1 MRDFIKQCR
10 SYFLYAGIFSLFINL
25 LVLTVPLHMLQV
37 YDRVLASRSQETLWL
52 LTLIA
57 TIALLLCWCLDT
69 LRSRLLLSAGVA
81 LDGLAAGPVLAGVFR
96 QAGKAGGTQ
105 YAHGLKDISTLRA
118 YLSGA
123 GIVSLFDAPWLPLY
137 VGLIFVFHWK
147 LGVIA
152 ATGAMMLVALA
163 WLNEKFTRQPL
174 TAMNDAARRT
184 ARYIDAGVRNAEIVN
199 ALGMVDAIRTQWQ
212 RLNNTVIDSQVAA
225 NRTGGLF
232 SGAAKFVRLFIQ
244 ILMLAVGALIVIDGQ
259 ASAGVMIA
267 ATLVLSRALAP
278 AENAIIT
285 WKSLVEARDAYRRLA
300 QLLLANTVVANQL
313 KLPRPAGT
321 LELERVVYAPPGSDR
336 NIIKGISLMVP
347 PGRSLGVI
355 GSSGSGKSTLARLMT
370 GLQRP
375 QAGVVRL
382 DGADIGLWPREHLGP
397 HIGYLPQDV
406 QLFAGTVAENIAR
419 LAEAT
424 PEAIVGA
431 AQRARAHDMILRLP
445 QGYDTQIGEGGSL
458 LSGGQRQR
466 VALARALLGDPQL
479 VILDEPNANLDSDG
493 EDALRDVMTEL
504 SQHGVTCVVIS
515 HRPSLLASVDLLL
528 MMKDGLVELFGP
540 RAEVMARV
548 TRAAPIAIQ
557 PVTHIAQGGRVA

>member
-37 YDRVLASRSQETLWL
+37 YDRVLTSRSQETLWL

-57 TIALLLCWCLDT
+57 SVALLLFWCLDT

-96 QAGKAGGTQ
+96 QAGKASGTQ

-163 WLNEKFTRQPL
+163 GLNEKFTRQPL

-212 RLNNTVIDSQVAA
+212 RLNNTIIDSQVAA
-225 NRTGGLF
+225 HRTGGLF
-232 SGAAKFVRLFIQ
+232 SGAAKFMRLFTQ

-300 QLLLANTVVANQL
+300 QLLLANTVVANPL
-313 KLPRPAGT
+313 KLPRPTGT
-321 LELERVVYAPPGSDR
+321 LELERVIYAPPSSDR
-336 NIIKGISLMVP
+336 NIIKGISLTVP

-424 PEAIVGA
+424 PEAIVSA

-445 QGYDTQIGEGGSL
+445 QGYDTQVGEGGSL

-515 HRPSLLASVDLLL
+515 HRPSLLASVDLVLI
-528 MMKDGLVELFGP
+528 MKDGLVELFGP

-557 PVTHIAQGGRVA
+557 PVTHIAQGG